1 MQNIKIRCPCC
12 DNYIV
17 IKIDDA
23 GNVSSVFFDGEKLSE
38 NEAFKH
44 YGICLGLKGGEN
56 IAG

>member
-1 MQNIKIRCPCC
+1 MVKIKIRCPCC
-12 DNYIV
+12 DNYFV
-17 IKIDDA
+17 IKFDDT

-38 NEAFKH
+38 NEAFKQ